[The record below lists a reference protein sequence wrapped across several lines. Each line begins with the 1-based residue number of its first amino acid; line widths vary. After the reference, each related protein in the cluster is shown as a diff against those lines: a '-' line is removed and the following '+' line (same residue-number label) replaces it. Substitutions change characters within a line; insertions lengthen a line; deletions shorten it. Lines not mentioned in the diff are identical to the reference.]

1 MRKTIALAAGLMF
14 ALCFASATRA
24 QDAAY
29 VVSYFET
36 APAAANDAARLARAF
51 AAASRKDAGNLRIDL
66 LQRVGQ
72 PNHFAVIEVW
82 KDAPAR
88 DAHAA
93 AAHTRDFRDKLKPL
107 LRSPYDERPHTPLNV
122 GAPQMSNAGGETLF
136 IVTHVDFVPPEKDN
150 GIAMVK
156 SLSDASRAD
165 GGNLRFEGLQQNS
178 RPNHLT
184 LVEAWQNQPALDAHG
199 VTPHMKLFREKLS
212 PVSGSLFDERIYK
225 AVN

>member
-1 MRKTIALAAGLMF
+1 MRKTIILAAGLVF
-14 ALCFASATRA
+14 ALCAAFTARA

-36 APAAANDAARLARAF
+36 APAAAGEAAQLARAF
-51 AAASRKDAGNLRIDL
+51 ATASRKDAGNLRIDL

-82 KDAPAR
+82 KDTAAR

-93 AAHTRDFRDKLKPL
+93 AAHTREFRDKVKPL

-122 GAPQMSNAGGETLF
+122 GAVQMSSATGETLY

-156 SLSDASRAD
+156 VLADASRGDA
-165 GGNLRFEGLQQNS
+165 GNLRFEGLQQNS

-225 AVN
+225 SIN